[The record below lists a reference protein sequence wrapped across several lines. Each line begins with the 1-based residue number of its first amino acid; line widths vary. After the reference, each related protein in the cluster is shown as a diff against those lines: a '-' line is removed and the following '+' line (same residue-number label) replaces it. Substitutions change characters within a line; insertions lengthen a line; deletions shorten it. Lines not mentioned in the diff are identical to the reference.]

1 MSNQKSGISGQNTQ
15 DPTANSPADDGQ
27 PGIGEQEVAD
37 YLRRHPHFFEDKPTV
52 LADLRIPHHA
62 GSAVSLVE
70 RQVAVLRDSNVSL
83 QEQLNGLIHI
93 ARENDRLNTLL
104 HRFTLKLMGSLQLA
118 ELLDLIIDGLRQD
131 FSADLLVLRLLK
143 PPRDESCLE
152 RAEFVADVDGFCGP
166 FQRLLSA
173 GKPYCGR
180 LKTEQLQALFLS
192 QADDVASSA
201 LLPLGSR
208 GEWGLLAIGS
218 FDRDRF
224 HPGADTAFLGRMA
237 EVVSAALGRHL
248 LLSTPSSI

>member
-1 MSNQKSGISGQNTQ
+1 MSNQKSGITDQDTEKLVASGL
-15 DPTANSPADDGQ
+15 ADGD
-27 PGIGEQEVAD
+27 EQTVAD
-37 YLRRHPHFFEDKPTV
+37 YLRRHPNFFEDKPSL
-52 LADLRIPHHA
+52 LADLRIPHST

-70 RQVAVLRDSNVSL
+70 RQVTVLRNKNAGL

-104 HRFTLKLMGSLQLA
+104 HQLTLQLMGSNRLA
-118 ELLDLIIDGLRQD
+118 ELLDLISEGLRRD
-131 FSADLLVLRLLK
+131 FSADVLALRLLK

-152 RAEFVADVDGFCGP
+152 REEFVADVDGFCGP

-192 QADDVASSA
+192 QADSVASSA

-218 FDRDRF
+218 FDRNRF

-237 EVVSAALGRHL
+237 EVVSAALGQHL
-248 LLSTPSSI
+248 QLSSPDNW